1 MGKKKKEK
9 RKKQTLSVVCS
20 LRREQ
25 FSSLGSSTNLHF
37 TTNKNKR
44 STCSTGAHTSMSK
57 DAAKMGNTV
66 KLEGSR
72 YHSLGPRLCPQ
83 GKKWELPTRK
93 HGEKGRGRM
102 SEDRYIKLFSSTR
115 ILFFTE
121 GKKMWECRSMKK
133 WKRVNQRENKRVR
146 MREAGTGQQGGGW
159 SSGEALGR
167 VNAD

>member
-1 MGKKKKEK
+1 M
-9 RKKQTLSVVCS
+9 VCS

-25 FSSLGSSTNLHF
+25 FSSLGSCTNLHF

-83 GKKWELPTRK
+83 GKKGELPTRK

-102 SEDRYIKLFSSTR
+102 SEERYIKLFSSTR
-115 ILFFTE
+115 ILFFYR
-121 GKKMWECRSMKK
+121 GK
-133 WKRVNQRENKRVR
+133 ENVR
-146 MREAGTGQQGGGW
+146 MPLYEKVKKSKPKREQTGKNAW
-159 SSGEALGR
+159 SRYRTARRRAKLWGE
-167 VNAD
+167 